1 MSIVKWTLSGGAALL
16 FLGASFASAQ
26 TSFDL
31 NAGFG
36 SAWDGANSGGID
48 NAASVNAFGSCT
60 PNGGDPYCES
70 LPSLH
75 GFFLGFGGDLMLFKH
90 LGVGFETNFQ
100 PSRQNYGPLS
110 SRQMFYDANAIY
122 APIATKRASLLL
134 EGGIGG
140 ARTSFAYTE
149 SGCVGTAVCST
160 TTEPVG
166 DANHFQFHAGVAVQI
181 FLTSHIFIKP
191 EYDFHYAYG
200 FTNQFGSNVVNEGL
214 VWVGYNFGER

>member
-1 MSIVKWTLSGGAALL
+1 MSIAKWSFTGAALL
-16 FLGASFASAQ
+16 FWGASLASAQ

-31 NAGFG
+31 NVGFG
-36 SAWDGANSGGID
+36 SAWDSANSGGID
-48 NAASVNAFGSCT
+48 NAASINAFGSCT
-60 PNGGDPYCES
+60 PNSGDVNCES

-90 LGVGFETNFQ
+90 FGVGFEANLQ
-100 PSRQNYGPLS
+100 PSRETYGPLAA
-110 SRQMFYDANAIY
+110 RQTFYDVNGIY
-122 APIATKRASLLL
+122 APIATKRAALLL

-166 DANHFQFHAGVAVQI
+166 SADHFQVHVGVGVQI
-181 FLTSHIFIKP
+181 FLTEHIFLKP
-191 EYDFHYAYG
+191 EFDFHYVPG
-200 FTNQFGSNVVNEGL
+200 LTNQFGSDAVPEGL
-214 VWVGYNFGER
+214 VWLGYSFGER